1 MGKFYINAERL
12 KDYVEYLTLLPVEEM
27 ADRLYCTFIRL
38 RPVVLSWEDHCIEWK
53 FASSFIGPGFA
64 NGTT

>member
-38 RPVVLSWEDHCIEWK
+38 RPVVLSWEGHCIE
-53 FASSFIGPGFA
+53 
-64 NGTT
+64 